1 MITPEINENGRRDV
15 RAKTLIAAAFLMVGT
30 PAMAAET
37 ASPVQIYTGISY
49 DGATLRVDRP
59 GKNVKLPF
67 SFQCNQGTPITLG
80 EWDYPNFDAYLSD
93 TSEFTT
99 ARAAATLTIATQCKA
114 PVEVVAGL
122 QDAYRNMI
130 EIDRQEASANVRKGI
145 AAMGAGMQG
154 YSNGYNSAVAAQN
167 AGRVQTRCTTYG
179 NTTTCR

>member
-1 MITPEINENGRRDV
+1 MN
-15 RAKTLIAAAFLMVGT
+15 AKTLLTAALLLLASSS
-30 PAMAAET
+30 AMAAEKQV
-37 ASPVQIYTGISY
+37 PLPIYTGITY
-49 DGATLRVDRP
+49 DGSTLLVDRP
-59 GKNVKLPF
+59 GKNVKLAF
-67 SFQCNQGTPITLG
+67 SFQCDQGTPIKLG
-80 EWDYPNFDAYLSD
+80 QWDYPNFDAYLSD

-99 ARAAATLTIATQCKA
+99 GRAAATLTIATLCNA

-167 AGRVQTRCTTYG
+167 AGRVRTTCTTYA